1 MTPMKQAKWLLATV
15 LIFLFSNF
23 SFAQFTQTIRGT
35 VVDQLIKTPAAG
47 ATVSIPSLN
56 RSVVTAEDGSFRFN
70 NIPAGL
76 ISIQITYIGYK
87 DAMLENIT
95 VNTGKEV
102 VLTIPLELDV
112 HVQKEV
118 VVKAKSKKNRVL
130 NDLSVVSSRAFTVEE
145 TQRYAAAVNDPLRMA
160 TSFAGV
166 VAADDGNNHIVIR
179 GNSPA
184 GLLWRMEGIDIPNP
198 NHFSS
203 AGASGGGISI
213 LSSQLLSNSDFVT
226 GAFAS
231 EYGNALSGVFDLSL
245 RKGNNEK
252 REYTLQAGILGLNV
266 AAEGPFSSS
275 YKGSYLVNYRYS
287 TLSLLRQVGANIGEG
302 TTNFQDLSYNISLP
316 TRKLGTFSIFGFGGL
331 SSQTYSADRDPV
343 KWETES
349 DRYDFKFISNT
360 GMSGI
365 THNIA
370 TGQNSQLR
378 SALAYSYT
386 ETEYNEKY
394 LENIDSMTNSY
405 KGNFKNNKITF
416 STTFNQKFGV
426 RHSLRTGII
435 VNFISFDYY
444 RKSREKPGE
453 IIKELLNTQD
463 NTQTIQAF
471 AQWQYKPSNNITFN
485 AGLHYLELFYNST
498 RSVEPRASFKWDI
511 NRKNSIALGYGLH
524 SQIQAMGVYF
534 AKTQKPDGSWEYPN
548 KELGLTRSHHFVLSH
563 NYLFSKNLKLRTEIY
578 YQHLFDVPVSTSDT
592 NTFSTVNILGDYITD
607 PLVNKGK
614 GKNYGL
620 ELSLEKYLHNNVYF
634 LLSNSFYQ
642 SRYTASDKIERN
654 TKFNG
659 NYAGSFT
666 AGKEFVSKS
675 RRPSFGVNIKTI
687 YAGGFRDTPIDLE
700 KSKQKGSTV
709 YREKEAFSLRNPAY
723 FRTDLR
729 VSLKWNRKSMT
740 STLSLDIQNMTNRQ
754 NIFNKSFD
762 AVKGE
767 VVNQYQTGLIPVLN
781 YKVEF

>member
-1 MTPMKQAKWLLATV
+1 MTPMKQARWLLAIV
-15 LIFLFSNF
+15 SIFLFSNF
-23 SFAQFTQTIRGT
+23 SFGQLTQTIRGT
-35 VVDQLIKTPAAG
+35 VIDQLIKTPTAG

-56 RSVVTAEDGSFRFN
+56 RSVVTAEDGSFRFS

-76 ISIQITYIGYK
+76 INIQVTYIGYK
-87 DAMLENIT
+87 DATLENII

-102 VLTIPLELDV
+102 VLTVPMELDV

-118 VVKAKSKKNRVL
+118 VVKARSKKNRVL
-130 NDLSVVSSRAFTVEE
+130 NDLSIVSARAFTVEE
-145 TQRYAAAVNDPLRMA
+145 TQRYAAAVNDPLRMS

-203 AGASGGGISI
+203 IGTSGGGISI

-287 TLSLLRQVGANIGEG
+287 TLSLLRQIGANIGEG
-302 TTNFQDLSYNISLP
+302 STNFQDLSYNISLP
-316 TRKLGTFSIFGFGGL
+316 TRKFGNFSIFGFGGL
-331 SSQTYSADRDPV
+331 SSQTYDADRDPV

-365 THNIA
+365 THNISI
-370 TGQNSQLR
+370 GQNSHLR

-386 ETEYNEKY
+386 ETGYNEKY

-416 STTFNQKFGV
+416 STTLNHKIGV
-426 RHSLRTGII
+426 KHSLRTGVI

-444 RKSREKPGE
+444 RRSREKPGE
-453 IIKELLNTQD
+453 IVKELISTKD
-463 NTQTIQAF
+463 NTQTAQAF
-471 AQWQYKPSNNITFN
+471 AQWQYKPSNNITLN
-485 AGLHYLELFYNST
+485 GGVHYLELLYNNI

-511 NRKNSIALGYGLH
+511 NRKNSIAFGYGLH

-534 AKTQKPDGSWEYPN
+534 AKTQKPDGSWEFPN
-548 KELGLTRSHHFVLSH
+548 KDLELTRSHHFVLSH
-563 NYLFSKNLKLRTEIY
+563 NYLFSKNLKLRTEVY
-578 YQHLFDVPVSTSDT
+578 YQQLFDVPVSTSDT
-592 NTFSTVNILGDYITD
+592 NTFSTLNIIGDYITD

-620 ELSLEKYLHNNVYF
+620 ELSLEKYLHNNMYF

-642 SRYTASDKIERN
+642 SKYTASDKIERN

-675 RRPSFGVNIKTI
+675 RRPSLGINIKTI
-687 YAGGFRDTPIDLE
+687 YAGGFRDTPIDIE
-700 KSKQKGSTV
+700 KSREKGSTV
-709 YREKEAFSLRNPAY
+709 YIEKQAFSLRNPAY
-723 FRTDLR
+723 FRTDIR

-740 STLSLDIQNMTNRQ
+740 STLSLDIQNMTNRDR
-754 NIFNKSFD
+754 KS
-762 AVKGE
+762 
-767 VVNQYQTGLIPVLN
+767 VV
-781 YKVEF
+781 